1 MTLAAHIGN
10 VETIEGV
17 VAAMQAIEA
26 ELPEHDG
33 VRWFNLLYRRV
44 TEAVLAEA
52 ALWDDWPFLQRF
64 DVVFAGLYF
73 QAIINWE
80 SDPTRTARAWRP
92 LLEAR
97 HDSKLA
103 PLQFALAGMNAHIN
117 HDLVI
122 ALDRLAQSDKQFPSR
137 NGARRRDFER
147 VNDVL
152 ERIEVELQPI
162 LSTGVIGTIDAALGD
177 LDTVLAMWKVRHA
190 RDTAWTNGEV
200 VWHLRAAPQ
209 LRSEYV
215 SRLDRMVGFAG
226 RGLLAPLPQAA
237 PTRSGVRAG

>member
-1 MTLAAHIGN
+1 VTLAARIGT
-10 VETIEGV
+10 VETIQD
-17 VAAMQAIEA
+17 VAAAMHAIEA
-26 ELPEHDG
+26 ALPERDG
-33 VRWFNLLYRRV
+33 VRWFNLLYRHV
-44 TEAVLAEA
+44 TEAVLADA
-52 ALWDDWPFLQRF
+52 AVWDDWPFLQRF

-73 QAIINWE
+73 QAIIDWE
-80 SDPTRTARAWRP
+80 SDPKRTARAWRP

-97 HDSKLA
+97 HASKLA

-122 ALDRLAQSDKQFPSR
+122 ALDRLAQAEKQFPSR

-162 LSTGVIGTIDAALGD
+162 LSTGVIATVDAALGD
-177 LDTVLAMWKVRHA
+177 LDTVLAMWKVRQA

-209 LRSEYV
+209 LRSDYL

-226 RGLLAPLPQAA
+226 RGLLAPLPQVA
-237 PTRSGVRAG
+237 PSRPGV

>member
-1 MTLAAHIGN
+1 VTLAALIGN
-10 VETIEGV
+10 VETIPDV
-17 VAAMQAIEA
+17 VAAMRAIEA
-26 ELPEHDG
+26 ALPERDG
-33 VRWFNLLYRRV
+33 VRWFNLMYRHV

-52 ALWDDWPFLQRF
+52 ALWDDWPFLQRL

-80 SDPTRTARAWRP
+80 SDPKRTARAWRP

-97 HDSKLA
+97 HDRKLA

-122 ALDRLAQSDKQFPSR
+122 ALDRLAQSEQQFPSR
-137 NGARRRDFER
+137 NGTRRRDFER

-152 ERIEVELQPI
+152 ERIEAELQPI
-162 LSTGVIGTIDAALGD
+162 LSTGVIGSIDAALGD
-177 LDTVLAMWKVRHA
+177 LDTILAMWKVRNA

-209 LRSEYV
+209 LRSDYLA
-215 SRLDRMVGFAG
+215 RLDRMVGFAG
-226 RGLLAPLPQAA
+226 RGLLAPLPQVAQA
-237 PTRSGVRAG
+237 RAGAH